1 MVVDLKHRTEP
12 PATARDAML
21 DRLREAAEERFDEP
35 WMIDPDR
42 RTIPDHWHA
51 HARPAMLGE
60 KVCRLNAADGSSFWI
75 KRSKGEWRYGD
86 LPEGVE
92 PSPEPI
98 RWGPLEHEVG
108 VHPEEWQPGTWK
120 EGVWREYEGPLVPTF
135 RGLHVARRHDLV
147 YYLAGEVWEAEVE
160 GEVAVGHKQVV
171 AHRVRVNRRFDT
183 WTPSAARNF
192 ACDVAEQVLPL
203 WEAVTDNPAPRAELT
218 FLRP

>member
-1 MVVDLKHRTEP
+1 
-12 PATARDAML
+12 ML

-60 KVCRLNAADGSSFWI
+60 KVYRLNAADGSSFWI

-135 RGLHVARRHDLV
+135 RGLHV
-147 YYLAGEVWEAEVE
+147 
-160 GEVAVGHKQVV
+160 
-171 AHRVRVNRRFDT
+171 

-203 WEAVTDNPAPRAELT
+203 WEAVTDNPAPRAALT